1 MQRLMCA
8 LAVIASWVTTM
19 ALGKPR
25 MQEGV
30 VVFLDALGVKGIW
43 ARAEPESVIR
53 SWEDVLR
60 RLHESIEKSPKA
72 GSVGGTPECL
82 DYNIAAFSD
91 TVIITLKCTD
101 DPAAHVPLVAKIVSE
116 PFFYALLKGVYFRGV
131 IAIGKFYQS
140 STLVI
145 GPAID
150 EAAEWYTQPEWMG
163 VSTAPSAS
171 FGLSRLEDQKANI
184 SKWFIKYD
192 IPSKSGPQKNEW
204 ALAWPRNAPKE
215 PSISGNHLTARGL
228 ILNAFANRPIS
239 VGAVSKYK
247 NTLAFFD
254 FVTGQETRALEQ

>member
-1 MQRLMCA
+1 MNM
-8 LAVIASWVTTM
+8 ASEKT
-19 ALGKPR
+19 R

-43 ARAEPESVIR
+43 ARAEPESVIS
-53 SWEDVLR
+53 SWEGVLK
-60 RLHESIEKSPKA
+60 RLYESIKKSPKI
-72 GSVGGTPECL
+72 GSVGDKHECL
-82 DYNIAAFSD
+82 DYNISAFSD

-101 DPAAHVPLVAKIVSE
+101 DPAAHVPLIAKIVSE
-116 PFFYALLKGVYFRGV
+116 PFFYALLKGIYFRGV

-171 FGLSRLEDQKANI
+171 FGLSRLEDQKADI
-184 SKWFIKYD
+184 SKWFVKYD
-192 IPSKSGPQKNEW
+192 IPAKGGLQKDEW
-204 ALAWPRNAPKE
+204 ALAWPREDPKE
-215 PSISGNHLTARGL
+215 PLTFEKNLTKRGL
-228 ILNAFANRPIS
+228 ILDAFANRPIS
-239 VGAVSKYK
+239 VAAAQKYK

-254 FVTGQETRALEQ
+254 FVAGKESQT

>member
-1 MQRLMCA
+1 MPLNE
-8 LAVIASWVTTM
+8 T
-19 ALGKPR
+19 R
-25 MQEGV
+25 MDEGV

-53 SWEDVLR
+53 SWQEVLR
-60 RLHESIEKSPKA
+60 RLNESIKRSPKI
-72 GSVGGTPECL
+72 GNIGDRPECL
-82 DYNIAAFSD
+82 DYNISAFSD

-116 PFFYALLKGVYFRGV
+116 PFFYALVKGIYFRGV

-140 STLVI
+140 NTLVI

-171 FGLSRLEDQKANI
+171 FGLSRLEDQKADV
-184 SKWFIKYD
+184 SKWFVKFD
-192 IPSKSGPQKNEW
+192 IPSKAGLQKSEW
-204 ALAWPRNAPKE
+204 ALAWPREVPEA
-215 PSISGNHLTARGL
+215 SLVSGRRLTKRGL
-228 ILNAFANRPIS
+228 ILDAFANKPIS
-239 VGAVSKYK
+239 VAAVAKYK

-254 FVTGQETRALEQ
+254 YVEGLDGNKK

>member
-1 MQRLMCA
+1 
-8 LAVIASWVTTM
+8 M
-19 ALGKPR
+19 ALGKHR

-43 ARAEPESVIR
+43 ARAEPESVIS
-53 SWEDVLR
+53 SWEDALR

-72 GSVGGTPECL
+72 GSVGGTHECL

-116 PFFYALLKGVYFRGV
+116 PFFFALLKGIYFRGV
-131 IAIGKFYQS
+131 MAIGKFYQS

-171 FGLSRLEDQKANI
+171 FGLSRLEDQKADV
-184 SKWFIKYD
+184 SKWFVKYD
-192 IPSKSGPQKNEW
+192 IPAKGGLQKGEW
-204 ALAWPRNAPKE
+204 ALAWPREASKQSLVSE
-215 PSISGNHLTARGL
+215 KHLTPRGL
-228 ILNAFANRPIS
+228 ILDAFANRPIS
-239 VGAVSKYK
+239 VSAASKYK

-254 FVTGQETRALEQ
+254 YVTGESNKT

>member
-1 MQRLMCA
+1 MPKK
-8 LAVIASWVTTM
+8 T
-19 ALGKPR
+19 R

-43 ARAEPESVIR
+43 ARADPESVVV
-53 SWEDVLR
+53 SWEEVLK
-60 RLHESIEKSPKA
+60 RLHDSIEKSPKT
-72 GSVGGTPECL
+72 GSIGDKPESL
-82 DYNIAAFSD
+82 NYTIAAFSD

-101 DPAAHVPLVAKIVSE
+101 DPAAHVPLVAKIVSDV
-116 PFFYALLKGVYFRGV
+116 FFYALVKGIYFRGV

-140 STLVI
+140 KTLMI

-171 FGLSRLEDQKANI
+171 YGLSRLEDQKADI

-192 IPSKSGPQKNEW
+192 IPSKGGLQKSEW
-204 ALAWPRNAPKE
+204 ALAWPTNAPKDTA
-215 PSISGNHLTARGL
+215 ITTKNLTTRGL
-228 ILNAFANRPIS
+228 ILDAFANRPIS
-239 VGAVSKYK
+239 VAAAQKYK

-254 FVTGQETRALEQ
+254 FVVGNNGKE

>member
-1 MQRLMCA
+1 MN
-8 LAVIASWVTTM
+8 M
-19 ALGKPR
+19 ALKQTR

-43 ARAEPESVIR
+43 ARAEPESVIN
-53 SWEDVLR
+53 SWEGVLK
-60 RLHESIEKSPKA
+60 RLNESIKKSPKI
-72 GSVGGTPECL
+72 GSVGDKSECL

-101 DPAAHVPLVAKIVSE
+101 DPAAHVPLVAKLVSE
-116 PFFYALLKGVYFRGV
+116 PFFYALVNGIYLRGV

-171 FGLSRLEDQKANI
+171 FGLSRLEDQKADI
-184 SKWFIKYD
+184 SKWFVKYD
-192 IPSKSGPQKNEW
+192 IPAKAGSQKDEW
-204 ALAWPRNAPKE
+204 ALAWPREVPENPLMSEK
-215 PSISGNHLTARGL
+215 HLTKRGL
-228 ILNAFANRPIS
+228 ILDAFANRPIS
-239 VGAVSKYK
+239 VAAAQKYK

-254 FVTGQETRALEQ
+254 FVTGLKNNKA